1 MQDVILPNMDA
12 ASGSVII
19 PSLLI
24 TNVQLQK
31 RVSELTE
38 LKFALDESPA
48 SYIGYIKYALV
59 SPPIKGDKHKL
70 GISCPQIGPHPFTYT
85 ANNVI

>member
-1 MQDVILPNMDA
+1 MQDVMFPNMEA
-12 ASGSVII
+12 ASGSVMI

-31 RVSELTE
+31 RVSELIE
-38 LKFALDESPA
+38 LKFALAESPA
-48 SYIGYIKYALV
+48 SYIGYIKYAPV
-59 SPPIKGDKHKL
+59 SPPIKGNKHKL

-85 ANNVI
+85 DNNVI